1 MLKSL
6 VLTILFVWAAPAIYA
21 QQAEE
26 IRHQLEQLK
35 QEYQAKIRDLEQRIA
50 TLENQTE
57 QQKEARGKPKE
68 GTVSAIEL
76 AAEEAAHKA
85 VAGESDQVGAK
96 FQGQLASE
104 PTS

>member
-1 MLKSL
+1 MPKLL

-57 QQKEARGKPKE
+57 QQKEARGIS
-68 GTVSAIEL
+68 VSTNFGGRSRS
-76 AAEEAAHKA
+76 AAKHSA
-85 VAGESDQVGAK
+85 D
-96 FQGQLASE
+96 
-104 PTS
+104 

>member
-1 MLKSL
+1 MPKSL
-6 VLTILFVWAAPAIYA
+6 VLTILFVWAAPSIYA

-57 QQKEARGKPKE
+57 QQKEARGIS
-68 GTVSAIEL
+68 VSTNFGGRFRS
-76 AAEEAAHKA
+76 AAKHSA
-85 VAGESDQVGAK
+85 D
-96 FQGQLASE
+96 
-104 PTS
+104 